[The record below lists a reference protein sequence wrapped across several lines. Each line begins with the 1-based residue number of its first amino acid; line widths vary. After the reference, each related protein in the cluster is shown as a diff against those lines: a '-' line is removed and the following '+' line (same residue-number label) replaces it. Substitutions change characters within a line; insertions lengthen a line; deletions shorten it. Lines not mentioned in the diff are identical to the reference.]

1 MQTTVQSLDEL
12 ARQSRINYTTVSDSP
27 YLEYFKNMA
36 GAEEELYRKWKEI
49 TLNSSSDQSKY
60 RVWDYPVREQYTH
73 ILKVINQSGT
83 VDTPEEGFKNVEES
97 TTGQFAFIY
106 DAAEIKYQFY
116 KNCNFIEVGE
126 PFAEQPLVSLSNIS
140 ETWYTSQ
147 ISYSQAVAVQQGS
160 HLQKEISKAILA
172 LQKERYF
179 EELTSTYWN
188 TTTRTNCPVLDDSK
202 GITLRSL
209 GGIFLATLA
218 GLILSMITLA
228 YEVWQQ
234 KKQEKSQVS
243 NEDRGQESNSSISKI
258 VNVGSKQIQLDAGKK
273 AELQSGL
280 PPVGGYF

>member
-140 ETWYTSQ
+140 QQTWYSVWKW
-147 ISYSQAVAVQQGS
+147 SKNVSFEFLGCGS
-160 HLQKEISKAILA
+160 
-172 LQKERYF
+172 
-179 EELTSTYWN
+179 
-188 TTTRTNCPVLDDSK
+188 
-202 GITLRSL
+202 
-209 GGIFLATLA
+209 AT
-218 GLILSMITLA
+218 G
-228 YEVWQQ
+228 
-234 KKQEKSQVS
+234 
-243 NEDRGQESNSSISKI
+243 ESFTKRN
-258 VNVGSKQIQLDAGKK
+258 Q
-273 AELQSGL
+273 
-280 PPVGGYF
+280 